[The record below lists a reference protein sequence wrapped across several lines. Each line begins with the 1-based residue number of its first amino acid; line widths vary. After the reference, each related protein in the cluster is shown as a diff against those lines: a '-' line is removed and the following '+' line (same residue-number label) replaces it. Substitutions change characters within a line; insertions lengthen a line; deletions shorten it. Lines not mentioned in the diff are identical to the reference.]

1 MAMIRVHLHINGIVH
16 GVGYRYYA
24 KQLAD
29 ELKLTGW
36 IKNCS
41 DGSVESM
48 IEGSEPAIESFVQWA
63 HHGPSAAQVSF
74 VTYESLVANDEF
86 DHFAIH

>member
-1 MAMIRVHLHINGIVH
+1 MTMIRVHLHINGIVH

-48 IEGSEPAIESFVQWA
+48 IEGSETAIESFVQWA